1 MEDQKKQMLMALLAK
16 RKEPKHLIEG
26 VEVEE
31 EETDEEKLKD
41 SDLAPEGEEI
51 DSEEDT
57 VMIEEPNLEDEG
69 LNQEMM
75 AALMGNATE
84 EQLGSKPKGLRERAI
99 FEMLKKQKG

>member
-16 RKEPKHLIEG
+16 RKEPKPLIEG
-26 VEVEE
+26 IEVE

-51 DSEEDT
+51 DSEEDMA
-57 VMIEEPNLEDEG
+57 MIEEPNLEDEG